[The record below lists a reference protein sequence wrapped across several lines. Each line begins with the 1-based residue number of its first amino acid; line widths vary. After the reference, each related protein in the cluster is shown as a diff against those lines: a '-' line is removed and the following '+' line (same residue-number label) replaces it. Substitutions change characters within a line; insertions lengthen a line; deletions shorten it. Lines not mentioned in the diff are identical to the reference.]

1 MRIERILTNNAL
13 VVLDEKRKEKIVC
26 GKGIG
31 FKKRPGDELDPAL
44 VEKTYTLATD
54 GKADSQLERL
64 LAELPLEYVELSDR
78 IVQMARITLNQKLGD
93 SLVISLADHLYYTVQ
108 RFREG
113 TPIAN
118 GLTWEIKRFY
128 EKEFETALLAMDMV
142 EETFGVRLPEAEA
155 AFVAMHLVNS
165 EAEDST
171 MDETFRITRI
181 IQDVLNIV
189 SRTFAMEFDTSSSYY
204 YRFITHLKFFARRV
218 LRGEQYMEASG
229 EDLADIVFAKYREP
243 FRCAQKV
250 QEFLRKQYHYTLTTE
265 EMMYLTIHIRLV
277 VSKASRTANGTAE
290 AQALEE
296 DDFKNA

>member
-13 VVLDEKRKEKIVC
+13 VVLDEKNREKIVC

-44 VEKTYTLATD
+44 VEKTYTLAAD
-54 GKADSQLERL
+54 GKVKSQMEQL
-64 LAELPLEYVELSDR
+64 LSELPMEYVELADR

-93 SLVISLADHLYYTVQ
+93 SLVISLADHLFYTIQ

-118 GLTWEIKRFY
+118 GLTWEIRQFY
-128 EKEFETALLAMDMV
+128 EKEFEVALLALDMV
-142 EETFGVRLPEAEA
+142 EGAFGLRLPEAEA
-155 AFVAMHLVNS
+155 AFVAMHIVNA

-171 MDETFRITRI
+171 MDETVRITRI

-189 SRTFAMEFDTSSSYY
+189 GRSFAMEFDTNSSYY

-218 LRGEQYMEASG
+218 LRGEQYVEASS

-250 QEFLRKQYHYTLTTE
+250 REFLKKQYAYELTGE

-277 VSKASRTANGTAE
+277 VSKANRAAE
-290 AQALEE
+290 GSADPLPEEE
-296 DDFKNA
+296 DDI